1 MHGSGGLVV
10 NAGLTLNESL
20 PLGLLSISAS
30 PQLLINTTAAR
41 LWMGVAPNTYEVE
54 LNNADVNFL
63 GLQASGTLIVGV
75 SDGVFEID
83 VPSSNPLQL
92 SFFGL
97 GGVSI
102 SGYIDSN
109 GQFSLT
115 GSLGFQLG
123 QSGNEIW
130 GSLQITISN
139 NGFSGYFGGGC
150 QIFGIN
156 HRVGQRL
163 ADDRQRLHRPRCIGF
178 RLDLQLQLQHRHRP
192 VAAAAERTEFAALL

>member
-1 MHGSGGLVV
+1 MV
-10 NAGLTLNESL
+10 NAGLVLNESL

-30 PQLLINTTAAR
+30 PQLLINTSNQT
-41 LWMGVAPNTYEVE
+41 LDGVAPDTYEVE

-63 GLQASGTLIVGV
+63 GLQASGTLLVGV
-75 SDGVFEID
+75 SDGVFEIE
-83 VPSSNPLQL
+83 VPASNPLQL

-130 GSLQITISN
+130 GSLSITISN

-156 HRVGQRL
+156 LFSVSGWL
-163 ADDRQRLHRPRCIGF
+163 TIDDGF
-178 RLDLQLQLQHRHRP
+178 IDLG
-192 VAAAAERTEFAALL
+192 ALRFPPGSSASTSISASAS